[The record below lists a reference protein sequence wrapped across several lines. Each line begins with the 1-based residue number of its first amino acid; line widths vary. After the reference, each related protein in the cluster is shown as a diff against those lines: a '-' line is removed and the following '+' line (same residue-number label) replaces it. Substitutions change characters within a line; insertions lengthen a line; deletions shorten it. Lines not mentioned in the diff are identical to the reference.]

1 MRGYLTACAIA
12 LAMIAPLAA
21 AAPEKPPAQYQT
33 SGAFTGGVATENMLL
48 SGIRF
53 GAHADFT
60 RIVLDF
66 EQQSGSGLRADAQ
79 AHPKYRVEYREFPYR
94 LVLSMEGTRFDTK
107 AHVDAKPALPFSIVT
122 KPDGALKE
130 MQVFLPRP
138 CQFKVIEIDD
148 PAKLSI
154 DVRPLAR
161 TEIPTV
167 YTVQLVGP
175 ANAGEAF
182 ALTESGKF
190 PPNCLPSVI
199 VLGDVVVVEQA
210 FMESSSAQ
218 AADAALRE
226 MGYVTLI
233 NERKGNELPQL

>member
-1 MRGYLTACAIA
+1 MRGYLTACALA

-21 AAPEKPPAQYQT
+21 AAPDKPPAQYQT
-33 SGAFTGGVATENMLL
+33 TGAFTGGVVSENMLL
-48 SGIRF
+48 TGVRF
-53 GAHADFT
+53 GAHEDFT

-66 EQQSGSGLRADAQ
+66 EQQSGSGLRKAAT

-94 LVLSMEGTRFDTK
+94 LVIGMEGTRFDTQ
-107 AHVDAKPALPFSIVT
+107 AHVDSKPALPFSVIT

-138 CQFKVIEIDD
+138 CRFKVIEIDD

-154 DVRPLAR
+154 DVSPLAGA
-161 TEIPTV
+161 EVPTV

-175 ANAGEAF
+175 ANAGEAY
-182 ALTESGKF
+182 ALVESGNF
-190 PPNCLPSVI
+190 PPNCQPGVI

-210 FMESSSAQ
+210 FLESSSAQ
-218 AADAALRE
+218 AVDAALRE

>member
-1 MRGYLTACAIA
+1 MRGYLTAGVMA
-12 LAMIAPLAA
+12 LAMIALLSA

-33 SGAFTGGVATENMLL
+33 AGAFTGGTATENMLL
-48 SGIRF
+48 TGIRF
-53 GAHADFT
+53 GEHEDFT
-60 RIVLDF
+60 RIVIDF
-66 EQQSGSGLRADAQ
+66 ESQGASGLRSAAQ

-94 LVLSMEGTRFDTK
+94 LVLSMEGTRFDPK
-107 AHVDAKPALPFSIVT
+107 AQVDTKPALPFSIVT

-130 MQVFLPRP
+130 MQIFLPRP

-154 DVRPLAR
+154 DVCPLTRAQ
-161 TEIPTV
+161 IPTV

-182 ALTESGKF
+182 ALVEQGKF
-190 PPNCLPSVI
+190 PPNCQPGVI